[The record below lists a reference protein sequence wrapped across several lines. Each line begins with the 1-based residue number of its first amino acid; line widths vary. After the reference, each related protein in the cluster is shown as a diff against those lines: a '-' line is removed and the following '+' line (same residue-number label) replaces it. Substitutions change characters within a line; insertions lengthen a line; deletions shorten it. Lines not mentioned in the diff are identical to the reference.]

1 LQIHYLL
8 THREMFFFKKWFK
21 KYHRVSASRKED
33 AMMFEW
39 VQCQRKIQLHVF
51 FSNNISFYFCGFQC
65 LYIWRHNFQMVRPT
79 HTKSAEQSTWSRST
93 FVRKN
98 WVIGVEGSF
107 MLLFYIQVSLRGNAS
122 FMKFGHITFVSV
134 FVKNKCIVV
143 LITPHPITI
152 IKTQLSLL
160 FCTKLFSF
168 AFITMQY
175 CTILWASVF
184 VYILLLM
191 LTALIV
197 WSKTLSQNI
206 LFFSYVYNVH
216 FYVNCV

>member
-1 LQIHYLL
+1 M
-8 THREMFFFKKWFK
+8 R
-21 KYHRVSASRKED
+21 
-33 AMMFEW
+33 
-39 VQCQRKIQLHVF
+39 
-51 FSNNISFYFCGFQC
+51 
-65 LYIWRHNFQMVRPT
+65 
-79 HTKSAEQSTWSRST
+79 
-93 FVRKN
+93 
-98 WVIGVEGSF
+98 
-107 MLLFYIQVSLRGNAS
+107 LLFINSGLYAFVLHSSVSLGGNAS
-122 FMKFGHITFVSV
+122 FMKFGHIMFVSV

-160 FCTKLFSF
+160 FCTKLFSL

-197 WSKTLSQNI
+197 
-206 LFFSYVYNVH
+206 
-216 FYVNCV
+216 